1 MAAADPTYPLYPIAC
16 ILAAAMLLL
25 VLLTSFIRQT
35 WNLGVAFLCFWLFFE
50 NLAGGADAI
59 IWSDNAD
66 IKLYVYCDI
75 VSHLGIITFVVKPMA
90 TLIIT
95 RRLYLITSLRSV
107 ESPTKAA
114 RRRDLAIEWALG
126 LGIPLLVAG
135 PLYYVV
141 QELRFE
147 ILEGFGCT
155 NSSDASI
162 LAILLINTWNV
173 LPPLV
178 SITVYYPHVAR
189 TFYRHSREIDNFLQ
203 SNSSVSRTNYF
214 RILALASI
222 DILLTLPIGIATIVL
237 TVKAILLT
245 TTSFPFYSGWT
256 YDHTEWQP
264 VAFSYANIVSGGT
277 FSVAQL
283 YFAQWTS
290 PILAFAIFGL
300 FGVTSEARASYWR
313 VICTVCLW
321 FGWKPTL
328 RTRRARSPLGDIGF
342 RERPAQNSMSLGLE
356 SNPSYVN
363 HGARAQDQDG
373 GDGVV
378 NEAENGSEK
387 DEIEEVRRSTAE
399 ETYDERPTQG
409 SASSQAGFGDASVR
423 M

>member
-1 MAAADPTYPLYPIAC
+1 MAGAADPTYPLYPIAC
-16 ILAAAMLLL
+16 FLAAAMLLL

-50 NLAGGADAI
+50 NLAGGVNAI

-75 VSHLGIITFVVKPMA
+75 VSHLGIITSVIKPMA

-107 ESPTKAA
+107 EPPTKAA

-141 QELRFE
+141 QWLRFE
-147 ILEGFGCT
+147 VVEGFGCT
-155 NSSDASI
+155 DSSDGSI
-162 LAILLINTWNV
+162 LYILLIVSWT
-173 LPPLV
+173 LIPPFV
-178 SITVYYPHVAR
+178 SITFYYPHVAR
-189 TFYRHSREIDNFLQ
+189 TFYRHNREINLFLQ

-222 DILLTLPIGIATIVL
+222 DILFSLPIGIATIVL
-237 TVKAILLT
+237 TVKEYL
-245 TTSFPFYSGWT
+245 SFGPIPFYFGWT
-256 YDHTEWQP
+256 YDHSDWQP
-264 VAFSYANIVSGGT
+264 EGAPYADVVSSGP
-277 FSVAQL
+277 FDVAQF
-283 YFAQWTS
+283 YFTEWTS
-290 PILAFAIFGL
+290 PILAFTIFAL

-313 VICTVCLW
+313 VICTVCGW

-328 RTRRARSPLGDIGF
+328 RTRRARSPLGDIEFGQ
-342 RERPAQNSMSLGLE
+342 RPAQNSMSLGLE

-363 HGARAQDQDG
+363 HGARAQDRPEG
-373 GDGVV
+373 GEGDVV
-378 NEAENGSEK
+378 DEAENGSEK
-387 DEIEEVRRSTAE
+387 DEIEEVRQSTAE
-399 ETYDERPTQG
+399 ETHIGSPT
-409 SASSQAGFGDASVR
+409 DAATSV
-423 M
+423 